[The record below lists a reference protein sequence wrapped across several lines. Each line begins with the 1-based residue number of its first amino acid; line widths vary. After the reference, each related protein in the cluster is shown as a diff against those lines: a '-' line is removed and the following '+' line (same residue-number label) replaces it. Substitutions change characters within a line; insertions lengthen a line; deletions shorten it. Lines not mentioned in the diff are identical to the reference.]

1 MKRSRRVKSNT
12 VTDNLVHAVASL
24 QVEMRKSTDQV
35 ENAILMMNARAS
47 ADALTDKSKE
57 VAALVGLWIDR
68 QKASGQTTV
77 DLKRV
82 DDIRTGIELAL
93 S

>member
-1 MKRSRRVKSNT
+1 MPRKKTATATKLDNVSDLALGAHKRITTLEGEIARLSFNQALDSQNT
-12 VTDNLVHAVASL
+12 PPV
-24 QVEMRKSTDQV
+24 
-35 ENAILMMNARAS
+35 
-47 ADALTDKSKE
+47 DKSKE

-68 QKASGQTTV
+68 QKAEGATTV

-93 S
+93 T

>member
-1 MKRSRRVKSNT
+1 MSVVEKKRMDSTIAGLSRSIINAHERIDSLVAPGNT
-12 VTDNLVHAVASL
+12 PPV
-24 QVEMRKSTDQV
+24 
-35 ENAILMMNARAS
+35 
-47 ADALTDKSKE
+47 DKTKE

-93 S
+93 T

>member
-1 MKRSRRVKSNT
+1 MKRPKKTTVDIATVMQEQNRQDAL
-12 VTDNLVHAVASL
+12 VTDLADLVHVAHKRIDSL
-24 QVEMRKSTDQV
+24 LAPV
-35 ENAILMMNARAS
+35 
-47 ADALTDKSKE
+47 DKSKE

-93 S
+93 T

>member
-1 MKRSRRVKSNT
+1 MPRKKTTRRPTTKNNDAMIGHLATGMADLNQRIGSIET
-12 VTDNLVHAVASL
+12 VLRNDDGTHA
-24 QVEMRKSTDQV
+24 
-35 ENAILMMNARAS
+35 
-47 ADALTDKSKE
+47 DKSKE

-68 QKASGQTTV
+68 QKAEGATTV

-82 DDIRTGIELAL
+82 DDIRTGIELTL

>member
-1 MKRSRRVKSNT
+1 MKRPRTTALERRVNT
-12 VTDNLVHAVASL
+12 IAASVTGAH
-24 QVEMRKSTDQV
+24 ERMSTL
-35 ENAILMMNARAS
+35 ENAFYAS
-47 ADALTDKSKE
+47 GSTPSADKSKE

-68 QKASGQTTV
+68 QKAEGATTV

>member
-1 MKRSRRVKSNT
+1 MPRKKTTRRAATKNDDAMIGHLAVGMADLNQRIGSIET
-12 VTDNLVHAVASL
+12 VLRNDDTAPV
-24 QVEMRKSTDQV
+24 
-35 ENAILMMNARAS
+35 
-47 ADALTDKSKE
+47 DKTKE

-93 S
+93 T